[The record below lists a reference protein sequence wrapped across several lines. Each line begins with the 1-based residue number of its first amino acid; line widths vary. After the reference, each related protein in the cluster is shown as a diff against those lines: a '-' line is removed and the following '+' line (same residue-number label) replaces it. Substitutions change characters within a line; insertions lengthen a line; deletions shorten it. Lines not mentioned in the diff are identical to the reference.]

1 MYSMYL
7 CFVAATL
14 GRTVSA
20 TESPPETNLDDA
32 LTPALQRLQQLF
44 QTFGRQ
50 PVNPQ
55 TAFDWEQRVQTQ
67 LRELGRVGVEW
78 AYNHVEPSQ
87 ADRLPAHVEFEAG
100 LYTRVL
106 RKTPQE
112 VSTVFGK
119 IRWWRVGYRPTQ
131 KTGDPTIFPL
141 ALQLGIV
148 AGVTSALAE
157 RAARYQAEAGAT
169 QRRTLQRLKHDH
181 EVDWG
186 VKKLRQVTSRVAEAM
201 TEHRHDV
208 QVEKLLQLLEQAWWS
223 QGKHKPVLS
232 VGRDGISFGVPVR
245 GGTVFEVASAGTVS
259 VLDRRGQRLGTVYLA
274 YLPESKQGTMSTQL
288 TRLVTEVLQR
298 WERPL
303 PRLCYVTDAGD
314 NETTYYQSVLRRMR
328 HPRTGERLEWV
339 RVVDYYHASER
350 LWTMAESLFGKS
362 PVARTARTWARRMQ
376 KLLKQPNGIRRVL
389 NSASVL
395 RSRYQLTGKKR
406 KEFDKAY
413 YYLRVRTKHLRYAA
427 YKRVGIPCGS
437 GVTEAACKTIYTQ
450 RLKLSGMRWKKAGA
464 QTILNLRVLLLSGV
478 WGEAYQRV
486 LNESGNIK
494 VPTYDLP
501 NWKTL
506 KNAA

>member
-7 CFVAATL
+7 CAVAATL
-14 GRTVSA
+14 GRTGRSVSA
-20 TESPPETNLDDA
+20 PESPPETSLDDTLA
-32 LTPALQRLQQLF
+32 PVLQRLKDVLEI
-44 QTFGRQ
+44 FGSQ

-55 TAFDWEQRVQTQ
+55 AAFEMEQQVQAQ
-67 LRELGRVGVEW
+67 LRELGRVGVAW
-78 AYNHVEPSQ
+78 AYNHVEPRRTE
-87 ADRLPAHVEFEAG
+87 ALPAHVEVEAS
-100 LYTRVL
+100 LYTRVN
-106 RKTPQE
+106 RKTPQD
-112 VSTVFGK
+112 VSTLFGK
-119 IRWWRVGYRPTQ
+119 IRFWRAGYRPTQ

-141 ALQLGIV
+141 ALQLGMV
-148 AGVTSALAE
+148 AGATPALAE

-169 QRRTLQRLKHDH
+169 QRRTLQRLKAEHGIA
-181 EVDWG
+181 WG

-201 TEHRHDV
+201 TEHRHAV
-208 QVEKLLQLLEQAWWS
+208 QVEKLLQLLEQAWAS
-223 QGKHKPVLS
+223 KGKHKPVLS

-259 VLDRRGQRLGTVYLA
+259 VLGRRGRRLGTVYLA
-274 YLPESKQGTMSTQL
+274 YLPESKQGTMSVRL
-288 TRLVTEVLQR
+288 TRLVMAVLQR
-298 WERPL
+298 WERSL

-314 NETTYYQSVLRRMR
+314 NETAYYDSVLRRMR

-362 PVARTARTWARRMQ
+362 PAVRSWVRRMQ

-395 RSRYQLTGKKR
+395 RSRYQLSGKK
-406 KEFDKAY
+406 EQAFEKAY
-413 YYLRVRTKHLRYAA
+413 NYLRVRTKYLRYAA

-478 WGEAYQRV
+478 WAEAYQRV
-486 LNESGNIK
+486 LYDFENVK
-494 VPTYDLP
+494 VPPYDLHD
-501 NWKTL
+501 WKTL
-506 KNAA
+506 KTAA